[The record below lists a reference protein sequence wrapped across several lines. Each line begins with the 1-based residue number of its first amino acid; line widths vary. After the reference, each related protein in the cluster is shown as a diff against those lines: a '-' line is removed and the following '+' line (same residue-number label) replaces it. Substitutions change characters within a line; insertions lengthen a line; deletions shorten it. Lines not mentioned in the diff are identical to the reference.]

1 MKRAMSELLAKNLA
15 AVGVVT
21 FAAATALMM
30 MTTLFICIGV
40 LEGEWAML
48 HALAALGMT
57 AGFAVL
63 TACCMAVSEWHGN
76 AFWRG
81 KDEKRTV

>member
-1 MKRAMSELLAKNLA
+1 MENPMSKLLTKNIA

-21 FAAATALMM
+21 FGVATLLMLL
-30 MTTLFICIGV
+30 TTLFICIGMMA
-40 LEGEWAML
+40 GEWAVL

-63 TACCMAVSEWHGN
+63 TACCMAVCEYHGN
-76 AFWRG
+76 AFWKG
-81 KDEKRTV
+81 DCKEK

>member
-1 MKRAMSELLAKNLA
+1 MERAMSKLLAKNIA
-15 AVGVVT
+15 VVGVVT
-21 FAAATALMM
+21 FGVATLLMLL
-30 MTTLFICIGV
+30 TTLFICIGMMA
-40 LEGEWAML
+40 GEWAVL

-63 TACCMAVSEWHGN
+63 TACCMAVCEYHGN

-81 KDEKRTV
+81 EKHAE